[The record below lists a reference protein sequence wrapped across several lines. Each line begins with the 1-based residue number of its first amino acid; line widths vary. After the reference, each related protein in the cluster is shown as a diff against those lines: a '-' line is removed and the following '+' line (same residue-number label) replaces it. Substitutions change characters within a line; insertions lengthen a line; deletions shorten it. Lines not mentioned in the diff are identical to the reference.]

1 MSPQHALVDASLL
14 GLGLFEGGLAHR
26 VSIICR
32 AAALAETL
40 VLFFYSIS
48 LFNRILLPHAPWY
61 LVESCHAI
69 RIPSLVKCLA
79 FVLALGAAVQGV
91 G

>member
-1 MSPQHALVDASLL
+1 MSPQHALVGASLL
-14 GLGLFEGGLAHR
+14 GLGLFEGGLSHR
-26 VSIICR
+26 VRIVCR

-40 VLFFYSIS
+40 VLLFHSVC

-61 LVESCHAI
+61 LAESCYAI
-69 RIPSLVKCLA
+69 RIPSLVECLA
-79 FVLALGAAVQGV
+79 FVLPLGAAMQGV